1 MAYEIKINPLDL
13 SKDIGIGILL
23 DITSPT
29 GKIFNVSYT
38 TLAQAKTNFLN
49 LLLTNEGERIMQPE
63 FGCNIRKILFER
75 ITPNTKS
82 RLDRIIREKTAQWL
96 PYLEIQTL
104 NIDISPDLNSI
115 DFEIIIS
122 LKDNKFD
129 TASITFTINLT

>member
-63 FGCNIRKILFER
+63 FGCNIRKILFEQ

>member
-1 MAYEIKINPLDL
+1 MAYERKINPLDL

-63 FGCNIRKILFER
+63 FGCNIRKILFEQ